1 MSIHTYNGAAV
12 VAMTGKECVAIG
24 SDLRLG
30 VQFQTLATD
39 FQKIYKIHDKL
50 FLGLAGLGTDALTLA
65 NLFKFRHNLYK
76 LREERNMSP
85 QAFASMVSNALYQKR
100 FGPYFCEPV
109 IAGLDAENKPFLTG
123 MDSLGAMET
132 SPDFMCAGTAPDSLW
147 GMCESMYK
155 PDMGPEELF
164 ETISQCLLSGVDR
177 DAISGWGAVV
187 YVVTKDRVIAR
198 TLRGRM
204 D

>member
-1 MSIHTYNGAAV
+1 
-12 VAMTGKECVAIG
+12 MTGKECVAIG

-65 NLFKFRHNLYK
+65 NLFKFRCGVASATAPGHAGGRPRRGLCPCVPQFCDASYAPRAFRHNLYK

-100 FGPYFCEPV
+100 FGPYFCEPGDV
-109 IAGLDAENKPFLTG
+109 AA
-123 MDSLGAMET
+123 
-132 SPDFMCAGTAPDSLW
+132 
-147 GMCESMYK
+147 
-155 PDMGPEELF
+155 
-164 ETISQCLLSGVDR
+164 
-177 DAISGWGAVV
+177 
-187 YVVTKDRVIAR
+187 
-198 TLRGRM
+198 
-204 D
+204 

>member
-1 MSIHTYNGAAV
+1 MA
-12 VAMTGKECVAIG
+12 GKDCVAIG

-39 FQKIYKIHDKL
+39 FPKVFPIHDRL
-50 FLGLAGLGTDALTLA
+50 CVGLAGLGTDAQTLSQLLT
-65 NLFKFRHNLYK
+65 FRHNMYK

-85 QAFASMVSNALYQKR
+85 KTFAHMVSNLLYSKR

-109 IAGLDAENKPFLTG
+109 IAGLQDDGTPFLTG
-123 MDSLGAMET
+123 MDSLGAQET

-147 GMCESMYK
+147 GMCESMFK
-155 PDMGPEELF
+155 KDMGPEELF
-164 ETISQCLLSGVDR
+164 ETVAQCLLTGVDR
-177 DAISGWGAVV
+177 DAMSGWGGIVHV
-187 YVVTKDRVIAR
+187 LTKDKVISR
-198 TLRGRM
+198 TLKGRM

>member
-1 MSIHTYNGAAV
+1 
-12 VAMTGKECVAIG
+12 
-24 SDLRLG
+24 
-30 VQFQTLATD
+30 
-39 FQKIYKIHDKL
+39 
-50 FLGLAGLGTDALTLA
+50 
-65 NLFKFRHNLYK
+65 
-76 LREERNMSP
+76 
-85 QAFASMVSNALYQKR
+85 
-100 FGPYFCEPV
+100 V